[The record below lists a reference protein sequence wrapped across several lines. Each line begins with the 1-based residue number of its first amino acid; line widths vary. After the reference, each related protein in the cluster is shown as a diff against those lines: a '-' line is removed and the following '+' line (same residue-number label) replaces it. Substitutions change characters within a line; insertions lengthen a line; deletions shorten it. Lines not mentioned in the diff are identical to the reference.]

1 MTFYLRYL
9 RPGFDSRHLHQLF
22 TIMQKL
28 FENWRGYLKETDADN
43 DGLSDEAELT
53 IHPDADV
60 GQSVED
66 KNYYHVTRSEN
77 VPLIM
82 RDGLLPL
89 KPTDMEDVEGIYLF
103 KSPTDAEEALMNW
116 LGDRFDEE
124 ESLTLLKVDAL
135 GIDEVD
141 SSAAGFEVVSTSK
154 IDPQFISIEQENL

>member
-1 MTFYLRYL
+1 
-9 RPGFDSRHLHQLF
+9 
-22 TIMQKL
+22 MQKL
-28 FENWRGYLKETDADN
+28 FENWRKYVKKSR
-43 DGLSDEAELT
+43 DGDYLSDEAELA

-103 KSPTDAEEALMNW
+103 KSITDAEEALMNW

-124 ESLTLLKVDAL
+124 ESLTLLKVD
-135 GIDEVD
+135 GPGVDEVD